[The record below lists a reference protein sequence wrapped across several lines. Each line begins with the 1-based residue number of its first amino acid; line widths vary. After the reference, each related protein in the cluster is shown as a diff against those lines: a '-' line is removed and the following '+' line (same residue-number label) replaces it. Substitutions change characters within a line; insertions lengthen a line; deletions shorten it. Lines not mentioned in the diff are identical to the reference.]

1 MFTEHL
7 SVDLHVLNAVLL
19 ELGPQGCDEWS

>member
-7 SVDLHVLNAVLL
+7 SVDLRVLNAVLV